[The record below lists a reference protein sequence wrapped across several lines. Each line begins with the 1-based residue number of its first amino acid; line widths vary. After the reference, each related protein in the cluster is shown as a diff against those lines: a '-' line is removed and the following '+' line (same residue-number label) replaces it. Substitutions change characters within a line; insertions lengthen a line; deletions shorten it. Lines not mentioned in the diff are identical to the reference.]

1 MVEACVDC
9 GSIKATVESNAAQNA
24 SVADLNIE
32 GAVISLVQRIEPNST
47 GQSRGHGDGDHN
59 AMIDAPK
66 VTAATPPLA
75 RSYFP
80 ICERWVY
87 CNHAAVG
94 PLTVP
99 ARDAMVSAMDA
110 QMLMGCNGILE
121 IEARKDEVRAETAAA
136 IGADADEIAFMRA
149 TSDGA
154 LLGANGIAWETGDE
168 IVMTDNEFGANAYPW
183 LNLRD
188 RGVHVR
194 LLHAPRER
202 LTIETLA
209 RVVTARTRLVAVSY
223 VTFLDG
229 YRHDV
234 GAIGAWC
241 RERGIVF
248 AVDAMQGFG
257 HLPLDVHAW
266 HVDLCYFGVAK
277 WLLSPQGL
285 SVVYVR
291 RDLVD
296 KLGRASCSWR
306 SMRDP
311 MRFLDYGQALVDGAA
326 RFEGGTINYPA
337 LLAFRESLRILTAAG
352 LATVEAH
359 VLSLTARLI
368 DGATRAGIEVASSSL
383 PGTRSGIVL
392 FKPRGSSVAQLQ
404 ARVDAAKIQVTIR
417 DTGVRVSPHGYNTAA
432 EMDRV
437 IDALAAGQ

>member
-1 MVEACVDC
+1 MMD
-9 GSIKATVESNAAQNA
+9 AA
-24 SVADLNIE
+24 
-32 GAVISLVQRIEPNST
+32 
-47 GQSRGHGDGDHN
+47 
-59 AMIDAPK
+59 K
-66 VTAATPPLA
+66 VTTATPPLA

-94 PLTVP
+94 PLTLP
-99 ARDAMVSAMDA
+99 AREAMVAAMDA

-154 LLGANGIAWETGDE
+154 LLGANGIAWQSGDE
-168 IVMTDNEFGANAYPW
+168 IVLTDNEFGANAYPW

-188 RGVHVR
+188 GGVRVR
-194 LLHAPRER
+194 LLRAPEER
-202 LTIETLA
+202 LTVETLE
-209 RVVTARTRLVAVSY
+209 RVATARTRLVAVSY

-234 GAIGAWC
+234 ASIGKWC
-241 RERGIVF
+241 RDRGIVF
-248 AVDAMQGFG
+248 ALDAMQGFG

-291 RDLVD
+291 RDLIEQ
-296 KLGRASCSWR
+296 LRPASCSWR
-306 SMRDP
+306 SVRDP
-311 MRFLDYGQALVDGAA
+311 MRFLDYGQELVHDAA

-337 LLAFRESLRILTAAG
+337 LVAFRESLRILSTAGMDAI
-352 LATVEAH
+352 ESH
-359 VLSLTARLI
+359 VLALTARLI
-368 DGATRAGIEVASSSL
+368 EGAMRAGIDVASSTA

-392 FKPRGSSVAQLQ
+392 LRPRERSVARLQ
-404 ARVDAAKIQVTIR
+404 AFVDAAKVQVTVR
-417 DTGVRVSPHGYNTAA
+417 DTGVRVSPHGYNTHA
-432 EMDRV
+432 EMDHV
-437 IDALAAGQ
+437 IETLSGGQ

>member
-1 MVEACVDC
+1 
-9 GSIKATVESNAAQNA
+9 
-24 SVADLNIE
+24 
-32 GAVISLVQRIEPNST
+32 
-47 GQSRGHGDGDHN
+47 
-59 AMIDAPK
+59 MIHAPK

-80 ICERWVY
+80 ICENWVY

-99 ARDAMVSAMDA
+99 ARDAMVAAMDA

-121 IEARKDEVRAETAAA
+121 IEARKDDVRAETAAA
-136 IGADADEIAFMRA
+136 IGADEDEIAFMRA

-168 IVMTDNEFGANAYPW
+168 IILTDNEFGANAYPW

-188 RGVHVR
+188 RGVLVR
-194 LLHAPRER
+194 LLRAPEER
-202 LTIETLA
+202 LTVETLA

-234 GAIGAWC
+234 AAIGAWC
-241 RERGIVF
+241 RERGILF
-248 AVDAMQGFG
+248 ALDAMQGFG

-291 RDLVD
+291 RDVIGTLRS
-296 KLGRASCSWR
+296 GACSWR
-306 SMRDP
+306 SVRDP
-311 MRFLDYGQALVDGAA
+311 MRFLDYGQELNEGAA

-337 LLAFRESLRILTAAG
+337 VVAFRESLRILTAAG
-352 LATVEAH
+352 FEAIESH
-359 VLSLTARLI
+359 VLALTARLI
-368 DGATRAGIEVASSSL
+368 DGAKRAGIEVASSTV
-383 PGTRSGIVL
+383 PGTRSGVVL
-392 FKPRGSSVAQLQ
+392 LRPRGRSVAQLQ
-404 ARVDAAKIQVTIR
+404 ACADAAKIQVTVR

-432 EMDRV
+432 EMDFV
-437 IDALAAGQ
+437 IETFAAGQ

>member
-1 MVEACVDC
+1 M
-9 GSIKATVESNAAQNA
+9 INA
-24 SVADLNIE
+24 
-32 GAVISLVQRIEPNST
+32 P
-47 GQSRGHGDGDHN
+47 
-59 AMIDAPK
+59 M

-80 ICERWVY
+80 ICERWTY

-99 ARDAMVSAMDA
+99 ARDAMVAAMDA
-110 QMLMGCNGILE
+110 QMLTGCNGILE
-121 IEARKDEVRAETAAA
+121 IEARKDDVRQETAAA
-136 IGADADEIAFMRA
+136 IGADGDEIAFMRA

-154 LLGANGIAWETGDE
+154 LLGANGIAWEAGDE
-168 IVMTDNEFGANAYPW
+168 IVLTDNEFGANAYPW

-188 RGVHVR
+188 RGVRVR
-194 LLHAPRER
+194 LLRAPEER
-202 LTIETLA
+202 LTVEALS
-209 RVVTARTRLVAVSY
+209 RVATARTRLVAVSY
-223 VTFLDG
+223 VTFGDG

-234 GAIGAWC
+234 AAIGAWC

-248 AVDAMQGFG
+248 ALDAMQGFG

-291 RDLVD
+291 RELIDRLRH
-296 KLGRASCSWR
+296 GACSWR
-306 SMRDP
+306 SVREP
-311 MRFLDYGQALVDGAA
+311 MRFLDYGQELIPGAA

-337 LLAFRESLRILTAAG
+337 LVAFRESLRILTAAG
-352 LATVEAH
+352 MAAIEAH
-359 VLSLTARLI
+359 VLALTAHVI
-368 DGATRAGIEVASSSL
+368 EAAHRAGIEVASSTA

-392 FKPRGSSVAQLQ
+392 LKPSGRSVEQLQ
-404 ARVDAAKIQVTIR
+404 ACADAAKVQVTVR
-417 DTGVRVSPHGYNTAA
+417 DTGVRVSPHGYNTLA

-437 IDALAAGQ
+437 IETFAAGQ

>member
-1 MVEACVDC
+1 
-9 GSIKATVESNAAQNA
+9 
-24 SVADLNIE
+24 
-32 GAVISLVQRIEPNST
+32 
-47 GQSRGHGDGDHN
+47 
-59 AMIDAPK
+59 MIDAAK
-66 VTAATPPLA
+66 VTTATPPLA

-80 ICERWVY
+80 VCERWVY

-94 PLTVP
+94 PLTLP
-99 ARDAMVSAMDA
+99 ARDAMVAAMDA

-136 IGADADEIAFMRA
+136 MGADADEIAFMRA

-154 LLGANGIAWETGDE
+154 LLAANGIAWESGDE
-168 IVMTDNEFGANAYPW
+168 IVLTDNEFGANAYPW

-188 RGVHVR
+188 RGVCVR
-194 LLHAPRER
+194 LLRAPQER
-202 LTIETLA
+202 LTVETLE
-209 RVVTARTRLVAVSY
+209 RVATARTRLVAVSY

-234 GAIGAWC
+234 AAIGTWC

-291 RDLVD
+291 RDLIEQ
-296 KLGRASCSWR
+296 LRPASCSWR
-306 SMRDP
+306 SVRDP
-311 MRFLDYGQALVDGAA
+311 MRFLDYGQELVHDAA

-337 LLAFRESLRILTAAG
+337 LVAFRESLRILSAAG
-352 LATVEAH
+352 MDAIESH
-359 VLSLTARLI
+359 VLALTARLI
-368 DGATRAGIEVASSSL
+368 EGAMRAGIEVASSMA

-392 FKPRGSSVAQLQ
+392 LRPRERSVARLQ
-404 ARVDAAKIQVTIR
+404 AFVDAAKVQVTVR
-417 DTGVRVSPHGYNTAA
+417 DTGVRVSPHGYNTHA

-437 IDALAAGQ
+437 IEALSGGQ